1 MLIYII
7 HLDKI
12 FTFRLPLVVSG
23 NYMLE
28 DCDSE
33 GNVRSLINVVASSSK
48 WIINSNEN
56 VRIISNN
63 KFLKSSELSLYNWYK
78 LSTVDGE
85 KISLFCMPL
94 YENKY
99 VIRSIDH
106 SGKMIVG
113 KKSDCDIVVSNNIRF
128 V

>member
-7 HLDKI
+7 HFDKI

-28 DCDSE
+28 DCDSD
-33 GNVRSLINVVASSSK
+33 GNIRSLINVVAASSK
-48 WIINSNEN
+48 WVINSNEN

-63 KFLKSSELSLYNWYK
+63 QFIKSCELSLYNWYS

-99 VIRSIDH
+99 ILKFID
-106 SGKMIVG
+106 
-113 KKSDCDIVVSNNIRF
+113 N
-128 V
+128 